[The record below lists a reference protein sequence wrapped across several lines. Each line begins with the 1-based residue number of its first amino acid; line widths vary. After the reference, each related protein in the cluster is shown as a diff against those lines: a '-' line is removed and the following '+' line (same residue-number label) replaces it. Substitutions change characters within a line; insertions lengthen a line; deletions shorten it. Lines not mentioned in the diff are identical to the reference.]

1 LSSGELL
8 LQLTSD
14 DLLLLPSEGGGTL
27 IRPGLVHGLACDN
40 HNGDESL
47 LLSVRGSGDG
57 LSQGRG
63 VILLLLSGSSGHGDL
78 LLINGEGG
86 GAAQHSRQDGGGCW
100 QR

>member
-27 IRPGLVHGLACDN
+27 TLPGLVHGLACDN

-63 VILLLLSGSSGHGDL
+63 VILLLSGSSGHGDL

-86 GAAQHSRQDGGGCW
+86 GAARHSRQDGGGGW